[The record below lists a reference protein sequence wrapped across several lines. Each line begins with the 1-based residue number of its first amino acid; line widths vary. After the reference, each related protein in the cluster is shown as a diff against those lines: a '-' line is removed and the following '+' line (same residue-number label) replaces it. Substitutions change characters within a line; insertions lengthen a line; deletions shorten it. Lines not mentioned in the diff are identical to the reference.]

1 VSAVAADD
9 LPMPVVNFLNVI
21 GIEWPYLNEDT
32 LYEFA
37 KLVREF
43 GQAVE
48 QTHQDAADAVAKL
61 TQAHQGASTR
71 QMQSGW
77 AELSQRHVTEIL
89 DGCSIVA
96 DALEAWAAYVIAQ
109 KAEAVVQFIA
119 MAAEFVADQAA
130 SVATLGLAEAAL
142 PVIIEAGQKLG
153 QSLIQDLE
161 QYVIGKVVEAALKPF
176 FAKVESLLAGLDW
189 SNTSKTESGVGE
201 SFSLDPDA
209 ARQQGSILRQHAE
222 TMVGHASTLK
232 SGLGG
237 LSFG

>member
-1 VSAVAADD
+1 MAIDD
-9 LPMPVVNFLNVI
+9 LPMPVVNFLNII

-32 LYEFA
+32 LYDFA

-48 QTHQDAADAVAKL
+48 QTHQDAQDAVAQL
-61 TQAHQGASTR
+61 AQAHQGASTQ

-77 AELSQRHVTEIL
+77 AELSDRHVTEIL
-89 DGCSIVA
+89 DACAIVA
-96 DALEAWAAYVIAQ
+96 DALEAWAVYVIAQ
-109 KAEAVVQFIA
+109 KGEALVQFIA

-130 SVATLGLAEAAL
+130 SVATLGIAEAAL

-176 FAKVESLLAGLDW
+176 FAKVQSLLAGLDW
-189 SNTSKTESGVGE
+189 SNTGKSQDGAGD
-201 SFSLDPDA
+201 SFSLDEA
-209 ARQQGSILRQHAE
+209 AVRQQISVLRQHAQ
-222 TMVGHASTLK
+222 TMAGHAQNLK